1 MFILPS
7 PARRLTAI
15 ALLLCSQMARSA
27 DQTWTYAVQ
36 ASATVAADPAR
47 IELSWP
53 ADAFPVNDYTVQRK
67 APGAAAWGDS
77 VTLPGDATSYVDHD
91 VALGN
96 RYEYQIVKHA
106 AAYTGYGYIAVGLNA
121 SLVDTRGRAILLVET
136 SLAGPLAPE
145 IARFESDLAGDG
157 WTVLRHDI
165 SRDSA
170 PGDVKELIR
179 SHYAADPRN
188 TQAVILLGRIPV
200 ARSGNL
206 NVDGHAARPMPA
218 DVFYGEMDGSWPDA
232 NGDGVYD
239 PSLLPSAVELQ
250 VGRIDFSDLPGRYSP
265 VRYGDEIELTRRYLE
280 KNHAYRHA
288 QVRPPLK
295 ALVGGLSD
303 ARGQAYAA
311 TGFRNFS
318 ALVGNDQITIAEAE
332 TDTPVE
338 NRWLARV
345 TRDEYL
351 WAFGAGAGS
360 DFTVGSLGEHGIYN
374 DLWASDLIERR
385 AKATFYLMFG
395 SWFSEWDKSDNL
407 LRTALAAPDR
417 GLAAAWAGRPHHF
430 YHHMGV
436 GETIGY
442 GIRLTQNNEGLYSN
456 QVQRQL
462 RGVHIALL
470 GDPTLRLY
478 AVAPPKA
485 VGLVTEGGANVL
497 TWQGSDDQIFGYHV
511 YRATDPAGPFTRLTT
526 NLVGDGRFVD
536 STPPP
541 GARYQVRA
549 VTLTLG
555 PSGSFYNASQGIYA
569 AAGGS
574 YATAGS
580 DSGSAPPDSP
590 PPQTEPSGDYVWLD
604 DALPPGAKG
613 SAERDGWTWVSSPGS
628 YSGALSHQA
637 EAAPGR
643 HHHYFSESAP
653 LGLRAGDFL
662 YAYVYLDPANPPRTL
677 MLTWLAGDW
686 EHRAY
691 WGEDLL
697 TEEGIE
703 GTASRRRLG
712 DLPPAGQW
720 VRLEIPVAAVGLENA
735 TVTGMGFTLY
745 DGRVWW
751 DRTGRTRP

>member
-1 MFILPS
+1 MPSLPL
-7 PARRLTAI
+7 PARRLLVA
-15 ALLLCSQMARSA
+15 ALLLCGHTAQSA
-27 DQTWTYAVQ
+27 DQTWTFAVQ
-36 ASATVAADPAR
+36 ASATVSADPAR
-47 IELSWP
+47 IELAWP
-53 ADAFPVNDYTVQRK
+53 ADAFPINEYSVHRK
-67 APGAAAWGDS
+67 APGASEWGPG
-77 VTLPGDATSYVDHD
+77 VTLPGDATSYVDND
-91 VALGN
+91 VSLGN
-96 RYEYQIVKHA
+96 RYEYQIVKRA
-106 AAYTGYGYIAVGLNA
+106 AAYTGYGYIAVGVNA
-121 SLVDTRGRAILLVET
+121 SLVDTRGRVVLLVES
-136 SLAGPLAPE
+136 SLAGPLEPE
-145 IARFESDLAGDG
+145 INRFQSDLAGDG

-165 SRDSA
+165 SRDSS
-170 PGDVKELIR
+170 PGDVKALIK
-179 SHYAADPRN
+179 SHYTADPRN

-200 ARSGNL
+200 AKAGNL

-218 DVFYGEMDGSWPDA
+218 DVFYGEMDGNWPDA

-239 PSLLPSAVELQ
+239 PSLLPSSVELQ
-250 VGRIDFSDLPGRYSP
+250 VGRIDFSDLPGQYSP
-265 VRYGDEIELTRRYLE
+265 IRYGDEIELTRRYFS

-295 ALVGGLSD
+295 ALIGGLSD

-318 ALVGNDQITIAEAE
+318 ALVGNNQITIAETE

-338 NRWLARV
+338 RRWLARV

-360 DFTVGSLGEHGIYN
+360 DFTIGSLGEHGEYN
-374 DLWASDLIERR
+374 DLWASDLVERK
-385 AKATFYLMFG
+385 AKATFYLLFG
-395 SWFSEWDKSDNL
+395 SWFSEWHKTDNI

-417 GLAAAWAGRPHHF
+417 GLAAAWTGRPHHF

-442 GIRLTQNNEGLYSN
+442 GIRLTQNNEGMYNN

-462 RGVHIALL
+462 RGIHIALL

-485 VGLVTEGGANVL
+485 VSIATEGEANVL
-497 TWQGSDDQIFGYHV
+497 SWQGSEDTVFGYHV
-511 YRATDPAGPFTRLTT
+511 YRSTDPAGHFTRLTSD
-526 NLVGDGRFVD
+526 LVGGGRFVD
-536 STPPP
+536 NAPPS
-541 GARYQVRA
+541 GAIYQVRA

-555 PSGSFYNASQGIYA
+555 PSGSFYNASQGVYA
-569 AAGGS
+569 I
-574 YATAGS
+574 AGS
-580 DSGSAPPDSP
+580 SQANAGEGSSPASTP
-590 PPQTEPSGDYVWLD
+590 PPLNEPSGDLVWIE
-604 DALPPGAKG
+604 DALPAGAKP
-613 SAERDGWTWVSSPGS
+613 AADRDSWTWVSSPGS

-637 EAAPGR
+637 EPAAGR
-643 HHHYFSESAP
+643 HHHYFSDAAP
-653 LGLRAGDFL
+653 LNLRTGDFL
-662 YAYVYLDPANPPRTL
+662 YTYVYLDPANPPRTL

-691 WGEDLL
+691 WGEDTLSD
-697 TEEGIE
+697 EGTN

-712 DLPPAGQW
+712 DLPPTGQW
-720 VRLEIPVAAVGLENA
+720 VRLEIPVAAVGLENTA
-735 TVTGMGFTLY
+735 VTGMGFTLY